1 MKSIEKKAIIRIL
14 IITIVNCIIVLSV
27 PLSMN
32 YYGWKGLLLPMTLL
46 TLLALTDNL
55 LRKYF
60 DSPFMK

>member
-14 IITIVNCIIVLSV
+14 IITIVGCIIVLSV

-46 TLLALTDNL
+46 TFTDNL

>member
-46 TLLALTDNL
+46 TLLTLTDNL
-55 LRKYF
+55 F
-60 DSPFMK
+60 G